1 MIEFCLSVFTA
12 NLLAIRIPWDNDT
25 IYCTLIRDDSWTRI
39 DAEHRQGWM
48 VNILILLHGG
58 LNFEF

>member
-12 NLLAIRIPWDNDT
+12 NLLAICILWDKVT
-25 IYCTLIRDDSWTRI
+25 ILCILIRNDSWTRI
-39 DAEHRQGWM
+39 DAEHPQGWTL
-48 VNILILLHGG
+48 NILILMHSG